1 LNVLVIAEAGVN
13 HNGDIEMA
21 KSLIDVASDAKADF
35 IKFQTFRADTL
46 VTNNA
51 PKAPY
56 QKESSKSDES
66 QFSMLKKLELSEE
79 MHLELIKH
87 CEIRK
92 IGFLS
97 TGFDIQ
103 SIDFLNGL
111 NQKLF
116 KVPSGEITNLPYLRH
131 IGEIG
136 KPILLSTGMSDLNE
150 VEAALTALEKSGTPR
165 NKITVLQ
172 CTSSYPAPKNE
183 ANLKAMSTFKRELN
197 VAVGFSDHTL
207 GIDISLAAVALGA
220 SVIEKHF
227 TLDKSFPGP
236 DHKASL
242 EPKELKEMVVAIRN
256 IEVSLGDGIKKMMPS
271 EIPNID
277 VARKS
282 LVAKKQ
288 INKGDIYTA
297 ENITAKRPG
306 TGVSPMFWDQF
317 LGKKALRNYKID
329 DLIIDE
335 S

>member
-1 LNVLVIAEAGVN
+1 MNVMIIAEAGVN
-13 HNGDIEMA
+13 HNGDIEIA
-21 KSLIDVASDAKADF
+21 KSLIDVAADAKADI
-35 IKFQTFRADTL
+35 IKFQTFSAERQ

-51 PKAPY
+51 PKAQY

-66 QFSMLKKLELSEE
+66 QFLMLKKLELSEA

-87 CEIRK
+87 CETRE

-103 SIDFLNGL
+103 SVDFLNGL
-111 NQKLF
+111 NQKMF
-116 KVPSGEITNLPYLRH
+116 KIPSGEITNLPYLRH
-131 IGEIG
+131 IGKIG
-136 KPILLSTGMSDLNE
+136 KPVLLSTGMSNLKE
-150 VEAALTALEKSGTPR
+150 VEAALDVLEKSGTPR

-183 ANLKAMSTFKRELN
+183 ANLTAMNTFKKELN

-207 GIDISLAAVALGA
+207 GIDISLAAAALGA
-220 SVIEKHF
+220 TVIEKHF
-227 TLDKSFPGP
+227 TLDKSLPGP

-242 EPKELKEMVVAIRN
+242 EPNELKEMVVAIRN
-256 IEVSLGDGIKKMMPS
+256 IQASLGDGVKKVMPS

-288 INKGDIYTA
+288 INNGDIYTS
-297 ENITAKRPG
+297 ENVTTKRPG

-317 LGKKALRNYKID
+317 LGKKASRNYAID

>member
-1 LNVLVIAEAGVN
+1 MNVMIIAEAGVN
-13 HNGDIEMA
+13 HNGDIEIA
-21 KSLIDVASDAKADF
+21 KSLIDVAADAKADI
-35 IKFQTFRADTL
+35 IKFQTFSAERQ

-51 PKAPY
+51 PKAQY

-66 QFSMLKKLELSEE
+66 QFLMLKKLELSEA

-87 CEIRK
+87 CETRD

-103 SIDFLNGL
+103 SVDFLNEL
-111 NQKLF
+111 NQKMF
-116 KVPSGEITNLPYLRH
+116 KIPSGEITNLPYLRH
-131 IGEIG
+131 IGKIG
-136 KPILLSTGMSDLNE
+136 KPVLLSTGMSNLKE
-150 VEAALTALEKSGTPR
+150 VEAALDALEKSGTNR

-172 CTSSYPAPKNE
+172 CTSSYPAPKSE
-183 ANLKAMSTFKRELN
+183 ANLNAMITFKRELN

-242 EPKELKEMVVAIRN
+242 EPDELRELVVAIRN
-256 IEVSLGDGIKKMMPS
+256 IEVSLGDGIKKVMPS

-277 VARKS
+277 ITRKS
-282 LVAKKQ
+282 LVAKTQ
-288 INKGDIYTA
+288 IHKGDFYTE
-297 ENITAKRPG
+297 ENVTAKRPG

-317 LGKKALRNYKID
+317 LGKKASRDYKID

>member
-1 LNVLVIAEAGVN
+1 MNVLIIAEAGVN
-13 HNGDIEMA
+13 HNGDIEIA
-21 KSLIDVASDAKADF
+21 KSLIDAAADAKAD
-35 IKFQTFRADTL
+35 IVKFQTFSAERQ
-46 VTNNA
+46 VTINA
-51 PKAPY
+51 PKAQY
-56 QKESSKSDES
+56 QKEGSKSNES
-66 QFSMLKKLELSEE
+66 QFLMLKKLELSEE
-79 MHLELIKH
+79 MHFELIKY
-87 CEIRK
+87 CKTRE

-103 SIDFLNGL
+103 SVDFLNGL
-111 NQKLF
+111 NQKMF
-116 KVPSGEITNLPYLRH
+116 KIPSGEITNLPYLRH
-131 IGEIG
+131 IGKIG
-136 KPILLSTGMSDLNE
+136 KPVLLSTGMSNLKE
-150 VEAALTALEKSGTPR
+150 VEAALEVLEKSGTPR

-183 ANLKAMSTFKRELN
+183 TNLTAMNTFKKELN

-220 SVIEKHF
+220 TVIEKHF
-227 TLDKSFPGP
+227 TLDKSLPGP

-242 EPKELKEMVVAIRN
+242 EPNELKEMIVAIRN
-256 IEVSLGDGIKKMMPS
+256 IQASLGDGVKKVMPS

-282 LVAKKQ
+282 LVAKEK
-288 INKGDIYTA
+288 INNGDIYTS
-297 ENITAKRPG
+297 ENITTKRPG

-317 LGKKALRNYKID
+317 LGKKASRNYDID

>member
-1 LNVLVIAEAGVN
+1 MNVIIIAEAGVN
-13 HNGDIEMA
+13 HNGDIEIA
-21 KSLIDVASDAKADF
+21 KSLIDVAADAKADV
-35 IKFQTFRADTL
+35 IKFQTFSAERQ

-51 PKAPY
+51 PKAQY

-66 QFSMLKKLELSEE
+66 QFLMLKKLELSEA

-87 CEIRK
+87 CKTRE

-103 SIDFLNGL
+103 SVDFLNGL
-111 NQKLF
+111 NQKMF
-116 KVPSGEITNLPYLRH
+116 KIPSGEITNLPYLRH
-131 IGEIG
+131 IGKIG
-136 KPILLSTGMSDLNE
+136 KPVLLSTGMSNLKE
-150 VEAALTALEKSGTPR
+150 VEAALDSLEKSGTNR

-172 CTSSYPAPKNE
+172 CTSSYPAPKSE
-183 ANLKAMSTFKRELN
+183 ANLNAMITFKRELN

-242 EPKELKEMVVAIRN
+242 EPDELRELVVAIRN
-256 IEVSLGDGIKKMMPS
+256 IEVSLGDGIKKVMPS

-277 VARKS
+277 ITRKS
-282 LVAKKQ
+282 LVAKTQ
-288 INKGDIYTA
+288 IHKGDFYTE
-297 ENITAKRPG
+297 ENVTAKRPG
-306 TGVSPMFWDQF
+306 TGVSPMFWDKF
-317 LGKKALRNYKID
+317 LGKKASRD
-329 DLIIDE
+329 
-335 S
+335 

>member
-1 LNVLVIAEAGVN
+1 MNVLIIAEAGVN
-13 HNGDIEMA
+13 HNGDIEIA
-21 KSLIDVASDAKADF
+21 KSLIDAAADAKAD
-35 IKFQTFRADTL
+35 IVKFQTFSAERQ

-51 PKAPY
+51 PKAQY

-66 QFSMLKKLELSEE
+66 QFLMLKKLELSEA

-87 CEIRK
+87 CKTRE

-103 SIDFLNGL
+103 SVDFLNGL
-111 NQKLF
+111 NQKMF
-116 KVPSGEITNLPYLRH
+116 KIPSGEITNLPYLRH
-131 IGEIG
+131 IGKIG
-136 KPILLSTGMSDLNE
+136 KTVLLSTGMSNLKE
-150 VEAALTALEKSGTPR
+150 VEAALEVLEKSGTPR

-183 ANLKAMSTFKRELN
+183 ANLTAMNTFMKELN

-220 SVIEKHF
+220 TVIEKHF
-227 TLDKSFPGP
+227 TLDKSLPGP

-242 EPKELKEMVVAIRN
+242 EPDELREMIVAIRN
-256 IEVSLGDGIKKMMPS
+256 IQVSLGDGVKKVMPS

-277 VARKS
+277 VTRKS

-288 INKGDIYTA
+288 IKNGDVYTS
-297 ENITAKRPG
+297 ENITTKRPG

-317 LGKKALRNYKID
+317 LGKKASRNYDID

>member
-1 LNVLVIAEAGVN
+1 MNVLIIAEAGVN
-13 HNGDIEMA
+13 HNGDIEIA
-21 KSLIDVASDAKADF
+21 KSLIDAAADAKAD
-35 IKFQTFRADTL
+35 IVKFQTFSAERQ

-51 PKAPY
+51 PKAQY
-56 QKESSKSDES
+56 QKEGSKIDES
-66 QFSMLKKLELSEE
+66 QFLMLKKLELSEE
-79 MHLELIKH
+79 MHFELIEY
-87 CEIRK
+87 CETRE

-103 SIDFLNGL
+103 SVDFLNGL
-111 NQKLF
+111 NQKMF
-116 KVPSGEITNLPYLRH
+116 KIPSGEITNLPYLRH
-131 IGEIG
+131 IGKIG
-136 KPILLSTGMSDLNE
+136 KPVLLSTGMSNLKE
-150 VEAALTALEKSGTPR
+150 VEAALEVLEKSGTPR

-183 ANLKAMSTFKRELN
+183 ANLTAMNTFMKELN

-220 SVIEKHF
+220 TVIEKHF
-227 TLDKSFPGP
+227 TLDKSLPGP

-242 EPKELKEMVVAIRN
+242 EPDELREMIVAIRN
-256 IEVSLGDGIKKMMPS
+256 IQVSLGDGVKKVMPS

-277 VARKS
+277 VTRKS

-288 INKGDIYTA
+288 IKNGDVYTS
-297 ENITAKRPG
+297 ENITTKRPG

-317 LGKKALRNYKID
+317 LGKKALRNYDID

>member
-1 LNVLVIAEAGVN
+1 MNVLIIAEAGVN
-13 HNGDIEMA
+13 HNGDIEIA
-21 KSLIDVASDAKADF
+21 KSLIDAAADAKAD
-35 IKFQTFRADTL
+35 IVKFQTFSAERQ

-51 PKAPY
+51 PKAQY
-56 QKESSKSDES
+56 QKEGSKTDES
-66 QFSMLKKLELSEE
+66 QFLMLKKLELSEE
-79 MHLELIKH
+79 MHFELIEY
-87 CEIRK
+87 CETRE

-103 SIDFLNGL
+103 SVDFLNGL
-111 NQKLF
+111 NQKMF
-116 KVPSGEITNLPYLRH
+116 KIPSGEITNLPYLRH
-131 IGEIG
+131 IGKIG
-136 KPILLSTGMSDLNE
+136 KPVLLSTGMSNLKE
-150 VEAALTALEKSGTPR
+150 VEAALEVLEKSGTPR

-183 ANLKAMSTFKRELN
+183 ANLTAMNTLMKELN

-220 SVIEKHF
+220 TVIEKHF
-227 TLDKSFPGP
+227 TLDKSLPGP

-242 EPKELKEMVVAIRN
+242 EPDELREMIVAIRN
-256 IEVSLGDGIKKMMPS
+256 IQVSLGDGVKKVMPS

-277 VARKS
+277 VSRKS

-288 INKGDIYTA
+288 INNGDVYTS
-297 ENITAKRPG
+297 ENITTKRPG

-317 LGKKALRNYKID
+317 LGKKALRNYDID

>member
-1 LNVLVIAEAGVN
+1 MNVTIIAEAGVN
-13 HNGDIEMA
+13 HNGDIDLA
-21 KSLIDVASDAKADF
+21 KSLIDVAADAKAD
-35 IKFQTFRADTL
+35 IVKFQTFSADRQ

-51 PKAPY
+51 PKAQY
-56 QKESSKSDES
+56 QKESSNSNES
-66 QFSMLKKLELSEE
+66 QFLMLKKLELSVE

-87 CEIRK
+87 CEARK
-92 IGFLS
+92 IDFLS

-103 SIDFLNGL
+103 SVDFLNGL
-111 NQKLF
+111 NQKMF
-116 KVPSGEITNLPYLRH
+116 KIPSGEITNLPYLRH
-131 IGEIG
+131 IGKIG
-136 KPILLSTGMSDLNE
+136 KPVLLSTGMSNLKE
-150 VEAALTALEKSGTPR
+150 VESALDALEKSGTNR

-172 CTSSYPAPKNE
+172 CTSSYPAPKSE
-183 ANLKAMSTFKRELN
+183 ANLNAMINFKKELN

-256 IEVSLGDGIKKMMPS
+256 IEVSLGDGIKKVMPS
-271 EIPNID
+271 EISNID

-317 LGKKALRNYKID
+317 LGKKALRYYKID
-329 DLIIDE
+329 DFIIDE

>member
-1 LNVLVIAEAGVN
+1 MNVLIIAEAGVN
-13 HNGDIEMA
+13 HNGDIEIA
-21 KSLIDVASDAKADF
+21 KSLIDAAADAKAD
-35 IKFQTFRADTL
+35 IVKFQTFSAERQ

-51 PKAPY
+51 PKAQY
-56 QKESSKSDES
+56 QKEGSKTDES
-66 QFSMLKKLELSEE
+66 QFLMLKKLELSEE
-79 MHLELIKH
+79 MHFELIEY
-87 CEIRK
+87 CETRE

-103 SIDFLNGL
+103 SVDFLNGL
-111 NQKLF
+111 NQKMF
-116 KVPSGEITNLPYLRH
+116 KIPSGEITNLPYLRH
-131 IGEIG
+131 IGKIG
-136 KPILLSTGMSDLNE
+136 KPVLLSTGMSNLKE
-150 VEAALTALEKSGTPR
+150 VEAALEVLEKSGTPR

-183 ANLKAMSTFKRELN
+183 ANLTAMNTLMKELN

-220 SVIEKHF
+220 TVIEKHF
-227 TLDKSFPGP
+227 TLDKSLPGP

-242 EPKELKEMVVAIRN
+242 EPDELREMIVAIRN
-256 IEVSLGDGIKKMMPS
+256 IQVSLGDGVKKVMPS

-277 VARKS
+277 VTRKS

-288 INKGDIYTA
+288 IKNGDVYTS
-297 ENITAKRPG
+297 ENITTKRPG

-317 LGKKALRNYKID
+317 LGKKALRNYDID

>member
-1 LNVLVIAEAGVN
+1 MIIAEAGVN
-13 HNGDIEMA
+13 HNGDIEIA
-21 KSLIDVASDAKADF
+21 KSLIDVAADAKADI
-35 IKFQTFRADTL
+35 IKFQTFSAERQ

-51 PKAPY
+51 PKAQY

-66 QFSMLKKLELSEE
+66 QFLMLKKLELSES

-87 CEIRK
+87 CETRE

-103 SIDFLNGL
+103 SVDFLNGL
-111 NQKLF
+111 NQKMF
-116 KVPSGEITNLPYLRH
+116 KIPSGEITNLPYLRH
-131 IGEIG
+131 IGKIG
-136 KPILLSTGMSDLNE
+136 KPVLLSTGMSNLKE
-150 VEAALTALEKSGTPR
+150 VEAALDSLEKSGTNR

-183 ANLKAMSTFKRELN
+183 ANLNAMITFKRELN

-242 EPKELKEMVVAIRN
+242 EPDELRELVVAIRN
-256 IEVSLGDGIKKMMPS
+256 IEVSLGDGIKKVMPS

-277 VARKS
+277 ITRKS
-282 LVAKKQ
+282 LVAKTQ
-288 INKGDIYTA
+288 IHKGDFYTE
-297 ENITAKRPG
+297 ENVTAKRPG

-317 LGKKALRNYKID
+317 LGKKASRAYKMD

>member
-1 LNVLVIAEAGVN
+1 MNVMIIAEAGVN
-13 HNGDIEMA
+13 HNGDIEIA
-21 KSLIDVASDAKADF
+21 KSLIDVAADAKANI
-35 IKFQTFRADTL
+35 IKFQTFSAERQ

-51 PKAPY
+51 PKAQY

-66 QFSMLKKLELSEE
+66 QFLMLKKLELSEA

-87 CEIRK
+87 CETRE

-103 SIDFLNGL
+103 SVDFLNGL
-111 NQKLF
+111 NQKMF
-116 KVPSGEITNLPYLRH
+116 KIPSGEITNLPYLRH
-131 IGEIG
+131 IGKIG
-136 KPILLSTGMSDLNE
+136 KPVLLSTGMSNLKE
-150 VEAALTALEKSGTPR
+150 VESALDVLEKSGTPR

-183 ANLKAMSTFKRELN
+183 ANLTAMNTFKKELN

-207 GIDISLAAVALGA
+207 GIDISLAAAALGA
-220 SVIEKHF
+220 TVIEKHF
-227 TLDKSFPGP
+227 TLDKSLPGP

-242 EPKELKEMVVAIRN
+242 EPNELKEMVVAIRN
-256 IEVSLGDGIKKMMPS
+256 IQASLGDGVKKVMPS

-288 INKGDIYTA
+288 INNGDIYTS
-297 ENITAKRPG
+297 ENVTTKRPG

-317 LGKKALRNYKID
+317 LGKKASRNYAID

>member
-1 LNVLVIAEAGVN
+1 MNVLIIAEAGVN
-13 HNGDIEMA
+13 HNGDIEIA
-21 KSLIDVASDAKADF
+21 KSLIDAAADAKAD
-35 IKFQTFRADTL
+35 IVKFQTFSAERQ

-51 PKAPY
+51 PKAQY
-56 QKESSKSDES
+56 QKEGSKIDET
-66 QFSMLKKLELSEE
+66 QFLMLKKLELSEE
-79 MHLELIKH
+79 MHFELIEY
-87 CEIRK
+87 CETRE

-103 SIDFLNGL
+103 SVDFLNGL
-111 NQKLF
+111 NQKMF
-116 KVPSGEITNLPYLRH
+116 KIPSGEITNLPYLRH
-131 IGEIG
+131 IGKIG
-136 KPILLSTGMSDLNE
+136 KPVLLSTGMSNLKE
-150 VEAALTALEKSGTPR
+150 VEAALEVLEKSGTPR

-183 ANLKAMSTFKRELN
+183 ANLTAMNTFMKELN

-220 SVIEKHF
+220 TVIEKHF
-227 TLDKSFPGP
+227 TLDKSLPGP

-242 EPKELKEMVVAIRN
+242 EPDELREMIVAIRN
-256 IEVSLGDGIKKMMPS
+256 IQVSLGDGVKKVMPS

-277 VARKS
+277 VTRKS

-288 INKGDIYTA
+288 IKNGDVYTS
-297 ENITAKRPG
+297 ENITTKRPG

-317 LGKKALRNYKID
+317 LGKKALRNYDID

>member
-1 LNVLVIAEAGVN
+1 MNVLIIAEAGVN
-13 HNGDIEMA
+13 HNGDIEIA
-21 KSLIDVASDAKADF
+21 KSLIDAAADAKAD
-35 IKFQTFRADTL
+35 IVKFQTFSAERQ

-51 PKAPY
+51 PKAQY
-56 QKESSKSDES
+56 QKEGSKSDES
-66 QFSMLKKLELSEE
+66 QFLMLKKLELSEE
-79 MHLELIKH
+79 MHFELIKY
-87 CEIRK
+87 CETRE

-103 SIDFLNGL
+103 SVDFLNGL
-111 NQKLF
+111 NQKMF
-116 KVPSGEITNLPYLRH
+116 KIPSGEITNLPYLRH
-131 IGEIG
+131 IGRIG
-136 KPILLSTGMSDLNE
+136 KPVLLSTGMSNLKE
-150 VEAALTALEKSGTPR
+150 VKAALDVLEKSGTAR

-183 ANLKAMSTFKRELN
+183 ANLTAMNTFKKELN

-220 SVIEKHF
+220 TVIEKHF
-227 TLDKSFPGP
+227 TLDKSLPGP

-242 EPKELKEMVVAIRN
+242 EPNELKEMIVAIRN
-256 IEVSLGDGIKKMMPS
+256 IQVSLGDGVKKVMPS

-282 LVAKKQ
+282 LVAKEQ
-288 INKGDIYTA
+288 INNGDIYTS
-297 ENITAKRPG
+297 ENITTKRPG

-317 LGKKALRNYKID
+317 LGKKASRNYDID

>member
-1 LNVLVIAEAGVN
+1 MNVLIIAEAGVN
-13 HNGDIEMA
+13 HNGDIEIA
-21 KSLIDVASDAKADF
+21 KSLIDAAADAKAD
-35 IKFQTFRADTL
+35 IVKFQTFSAERQVTISAPRAQ
-46 VTNNA
+46 
-51 PKAPY
+51 Y
-56 QKESSKSDES
+56 QKQGSKSDES
-66 QFSMLKKLELSEE
+66 QFLMLKKLELSEE
-79 MHLELIKH
+79 MHFELIDYCK
-87 CEIRK
+87 IRE

-103 SIDFLNGL
+103 SVDFLNGL
-111 NQKLF
+111 NQKMF
-116 KVPSGEITNLPYLRH
+116 KIPSGEITNLPYLRH
-131 IGEIG
+131 IGKIG
-136 KPILLSTGMSDLNE
+136 KPVLLSTGMSNLKE
-150 VEAALTALEKSGTPR
+150 VEVALDVLERSGTPR

-183 ANLKAMSTFKRELN
+183 ANLTAMNTFNKELN

-220 SVIEKHF
+220 TVIEKHF
-227 TLDKSFPGP
+227 TIDKSLPGP

-242 EPKELKEMVVAIRN
+242 EPNELKEMIVAIRN
-256 IEVSLGDGIKKMMPS
+256 IQVSLGDGVKKVMPS

-282 LVAKKQ
+282 LVAKEK
-288 INKGDIYTA
+288 INNGDIYTS
-297 ENITAKRPG
+297 ENITTKRPG

-317 LGKKALRNYKID
+317 IGKKASRNYDID

>member
-1 LNVLVIAEAGVN
+1 MNVMIIAEAGVN
-13 HNGDIEMA
+13 HNGDIEIA
-21 KSLIDVASDAKADF
+21 KSLIDVAADAKADI
-35 IKFQTFRADTL
+35 IKFQTFSAERQ

-51 PKAPY
+51 PKAQY

-66 QFSMLKKLELSEE
+66 QFLMLKKLELSEA

-87 CEIRK
+87 CETRE

-103 SIDFLNGL
+103 SVDFLNGL
-111 NQKLF
+111 NQKMF
-116 KVPSGEITNLPYLRH
+116 KIPSGEITNLPYLRH
-131 IGEIG
+131 IGKIG
-136 KPILLSTGMSDLNE
+136 KPVLLSTGMSNLKE
-150 VEAALTALEKSGTPR
+150 VEAALDVLEKSGTPR

-183 ANLKAMSTFKRELN
+183 ANLTAMNTFKKELN

-207 GIDISLAAVALGA
+207 GIDISLAAAALGA
-220 SVIEKHF
+220 TVIEKHF
-227 TLDKSFPGP
+227 TLDKSLPGP

-242 EPKELKEMVVAIRN
+242 EPNELKEMVVAIRN
-256 IEVSLGDGIKKMMPS
+256 IQVSLGDGVKKVMPS

-288 INKGDIYTA
+288 INNGDIYTS
-297 ENITAKRPG
+297 ENVTTKRPG

-317 LGKKALRNYKID
+317 LGKKASRNYAID